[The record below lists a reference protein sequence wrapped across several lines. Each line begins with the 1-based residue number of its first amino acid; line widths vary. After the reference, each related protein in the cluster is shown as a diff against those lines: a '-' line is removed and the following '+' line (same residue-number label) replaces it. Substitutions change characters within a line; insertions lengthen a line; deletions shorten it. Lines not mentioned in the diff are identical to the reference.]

1 VSAQRERRYVVV
13 EGPIGAGKTTLAR
26 LLGER
31 FGGDLLLENPGDN
44 PFLANFYQDPRRWAL
59 STQLFFLFQR
69 VNQLSGLKQLDLFE
83 RPTVADFLFAKDP
96 LFAQINLAD
105 DELALYQRI
114 YAHLAP
120 QVPPPDLVIY
130 LQAPVDTLMSRIRS
144 RGNAYERAIEEDYI
158 RRLAEAY
165 GRFFHDYAAS
175 PLLIVNSQNLNFV
188 DRPDDFDLLL
198 RRITEMRGPREF
210 FSLGK

>member
-1 VSAQRERRYVVV
+1 MQRERRYVVV

-31 FGGDLLLENPGDN
+31 FGADLLLESPGDN
-44 PFLANFYQDPRRWAL
+44 PFLANFYQDQRRWAL
-59 STQLFFLFQR
+59 ATQLFFLFQR

-96 LFAQINLAD
+96 LFAQLNLLD
-105 DELALYQRI
+105 DELVLYQRI

-120 QVPPPDLVIY
+120 QVPMPDLVIY
-130 LQAPVDTLMSRIRS
+130 LQAPVDTLMARIRR
-144 RGNAYERAIEEDYI
+144 RGTPSERAIEEDYI
-158 RRLAEAY
+158 RRLADAY

-188 DRPDDFDLLL
+188 DRPEDFDLLL
-198 RRITEMRGPREF
+198 RRISEMRGPREF
-210 FSLGK
+210 FSLGR

>member
-1 VSAQRERRYVVV
+1 MQRERRYVVV

-26 LLGER
+26 LLGDR
-31 FGGDLLLENPGDN
+31 LGGDLLLESPGDN
-44 PFLANFYQDPRRWAL
+44 PFLADFYQDQRRWAL
-59 STQLFFLFQR
+59 ATQLFFLFQR

-96 LFAQINLAD
+96 LFAQLNLLD

-120 QVPPPDLVIY
+120 QVPTPDLVIY
-130 LQAPVDTLMSRIRS
+130 LQAPVDTLMARIRR
-144 RGNAYERAIEEDYI
+144 RGTPSERAIEEDYI

-165 GRFFHDYAAS
+165 GRFFHDYCAS

-188 DRPDDFDLLL
+188 DRPEDFDLLL
-198 RRITEMRGPREF
+198 RRISEMRGPREF
-210 FSLGK
+210 FSLGR

>member
-1 VSAQRERRYVVV
+1 MQRERRYVVV

-26 LLGER
+26 LLGDH
-31 FGGDLLLENPGDN
+31 FGADLLLENPADN

-69 VNQLSGLKQLDLFE
+69 VNQLTGLKQLDLFE

-96 LFAQINLAD
+96 LFAQINLLD

-114 YAHLAP
+114 YTHLAP
-120 QVPPPDLVIY
+120 QVPIPDLVVY
-130 LQAPVDTLMSRIRS
+130 LQAPVDTLMARIRR
-144 RGNAYERAIEEDYI
+144 RGTPYERAIDEDYL

-165 GRFFHDYAAS
+165 GRFFHDYDAS
-175 PLLIVNSQNLNFV
+175 PLLIVNNQNLNFV

-198 RRITEMRGPREF
+198 RRISEMRGPREF